1 MKYQISK
8 EFFPF
13 SHFTPPISEKFLKL
27 AVPNMKVPKAL
38 WKDDELEVTRHEVSS
53 YDGENIEC
61 FIINPKAL
69 QGNAPCLVCLH
80 GGGFVLAV
88 ADYHY

>member
-27 AVPNMKVPKAL
+27 AVPNMKVPKVL
-38 WKDDELEVTRHEVSS
+38 WKDDELEVQFKN
-53 YDGENIEC
+53 GNI
-61 FIINPKAL
+61 ITKVIKV
-69 QGNAPCLVCLH
+69 G
-80 GGGFVLAV
+80 
-88 ADYHY
+88 DKK